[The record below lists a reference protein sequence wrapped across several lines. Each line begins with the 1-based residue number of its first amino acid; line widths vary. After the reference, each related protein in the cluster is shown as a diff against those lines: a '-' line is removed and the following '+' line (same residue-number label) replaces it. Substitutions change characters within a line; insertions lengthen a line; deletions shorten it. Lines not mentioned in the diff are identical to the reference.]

1 MKKNLLISLIIIS
14 LAVVV
19 VFSIKF
25 NLHTKLYNYFNKPVR
40 QELPDVPDAKSYS
53 INGVVNSVSGNTLK
67 ITVSR
72 LFASPTGNYVASEN
86 KTVKI
91 TDTTEI
97 QFTYIE
103 NAKFIKIP
111 ATVSDIKPGITI
123 VLYSD
128 KNIARMDSFTP
139 NKIDIPKK

>member
-1 MKKNLLISLIIIS
+1 MKKNLLISLVIILLSVAIG
-14 LAVVV
+14 L
-19 VFSIKF
+19 SIKF

-40 QELPDVPDAKSYS
+40 QELPDVPGAKSYS

-72 LFASPTGNYVASEN
+72 LFAGPNGNYIASED

-91 TDTTEI
+91 IDTTEI

-103 NAKFIKIP
+103 NAKFVKIP
-111 ATVSDIKPGITI
+111 ATLSDIKPGITI

-139 NKIDIPKK
+139 DKIDIPKK